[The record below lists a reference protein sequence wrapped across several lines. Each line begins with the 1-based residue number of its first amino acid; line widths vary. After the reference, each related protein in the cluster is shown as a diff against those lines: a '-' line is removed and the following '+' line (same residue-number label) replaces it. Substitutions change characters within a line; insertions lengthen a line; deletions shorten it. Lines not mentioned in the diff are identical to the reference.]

1 MSKNRRGGHPEG
13 ETQERERIRMAEI
26 QWIPK
31 REREREG
38 GWERTWNFNNGT

>member
-13 ETQERERIRMAEI
+13 ETQERERIRMGEI

-31 REREREG
+31 RERG
-38 GWERTWNFNNGT
+38 GGQERTWSFNNGTS